1 MRSLA
6 LSTALLMTLAGC
18 DDHTEG
24 VSAAT
29 VEDDTPAPA
38 ETAANEAAADEAT
51 GRQTLTIDAERSSVG
66 FTGSKLSDSHDG
78 SFEEFSGTIEFDAEN
93 VESSA
98 VNVTIQMASVQ
109 TEPERL
115 LNHLKSDDFF
125 GVETHPTATF
135 RSTRVAP
142 APEGTE
148 DATHLITGQLALHGQ
163 TRTITFPANVQVT
176 DGEVSARAEFSIDRQ
191 QFGITYPGMPD
202 DLINDQV
209 VIRFDVH
216 APRPSES

>member
-6 LSTALLMTLAGC
+6 LSTALLLSLAGC

-29 VEDDTPAPA
+29 VEDEAPA
-38 ETAANEAAADEAT
+38 EATNNEAPPPETEAA
-51 GRQTLTIDAERSSVG
+51 RQTLTIDAERSSVG

-93 VESSA
+93 VENSA

-125 GVETHPTATF
+125 GVETHPTSTF
-135 RSTRVAP
+135 RSTRIAP

-148 DATHLITGQLALHGQ
+148 DATHLITGQLSLHGQ
-163 TRTITFPANVQVT
+163 TRTITFPANVTVT
-176 DGEVSARAEFSIDRQ
+176 DGEVAARAEFSIDRQ

-202 DLINDQV
+202 DLISDQV

-216 APRPSES
+216 APRS